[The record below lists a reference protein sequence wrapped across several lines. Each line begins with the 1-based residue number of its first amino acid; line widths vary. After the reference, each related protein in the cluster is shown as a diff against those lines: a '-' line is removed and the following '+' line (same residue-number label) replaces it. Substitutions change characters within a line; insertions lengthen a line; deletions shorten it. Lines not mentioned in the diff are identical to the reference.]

1 MEPVNVRAD
10 VLLPLPGRAIRVRAY
25 RHVTPTPAPL
35 LLWLHGG
42 GFVGGAVEDIETA
55 CAGLARR
62 SRTTVLSLDY
72 RLAPEHPYPAA
83 LDDTYDALH
92 WLRENGELLGGDGRV
107 YAGGQSAGANLV
119 AAACL
124 KARDGG
130 TSPADRQVLCYP
142 WLDLSAA
149 ETGSDLARAR
159 DDYLAGQPSTP
170 YAEPLT
176 ATDLDH
182 LPPALVLGAGADELL
197 PDAREYAKRL
207 GATYVEYAG
216 AAHAFLNF
224 PDTQPVAW
232 KAIQDIADFLR
243 S

>member
-10 VLLPLPGRAIRVRAY
+10 VLLPLSGRAIRVRAY
-25 RHVTPTPAPL
+25 RHVAAVPAPL

-83 LDDTYDALH
+83 LDDTYDTLR
-92 WLRENGELLGGDGRV
+92 WLREHGELFGGDGRV

-124 KARDGG
+124 KARDDGG
-130 TSPADRQVLCYP
+130 SLVDRQVLCYP
-142 WLDLSAA
+142 WLDLSKA
-149 ETGSDLARAR
+149 EGELAQAR
-159 DDYLAGQPSTP
+159 DDYLAGRPSTP
-170 YAEPLT
+170 YASPL
-176 ATDLDH
+176 AVDDLSH

-197 PDAREYAKRL
+197 PDAREYAERL
-207 GATYVEYAG
+207 GAAYLEYAG
-216 AAHAFLNF
+216 APHAFLNF

-232 KAIQDIADFLR
+232 QAIRDIAEYL
-243 S
+243 SG